1 MATTAKQTSSSS
13 VRGSSPASSSPTS
26 TIKKT
31 SSSSSSLIDV
41 RGSSVGS
48 GNVGGE
54 EDIEKIAKQISDH
67 AEAIYQTWKARG
79 LAPTEILNCHSV
91 NSDAFGKTLTPQRN
105 RDSPV
110 NEILAQSPTT
120 MSNSNLKKLVSS
132 FVNEDKAR
140 QQSQTAVSARKTN
153 ILTSGTIRDALRKFE
168 SADNSQT
175 SVVKP
180 NFTRYTNSSGGNGNS
195 SGSSSTTTT
204 KSTTVVV
211 RQTSPQPVQQT
222 RQTSPQPQQVVAQQ
236 QPLQS
241 PQVLSQAAQ
250 VLAAQSQQKQQSLT
264 NSYGNQLNKNVPDVL
279 INTIDKV
286 KLSAGSSDSPA
297 PARVK
302 PETPAKPASL
312 LNHTPAWPLK
322 NRGDRGV
329 IENGRENGSK
339 STAIVQTITTNV
351 VVNHN
356 STSGSVGGGG
366 GHDTVKSSVKKTE
379 QNNKLKTTTNLL
391 DAVLMEEE
399 RLINAL
405 KTGTVLN
412 NSDKVLPEVI
422 TSTLAPTV
430 KVAVPWSAD
439 RDDALVKP
447 STINNISNTN
457 SQQHYS
463 EVDGGQVKFAMKP
476 RHKNEAAVP
485 HPEVHPNPGKTNG
498 TPNPRTT
505 TTTPAV
511 RPFLT
516 RGSVAERVLM
526 FEKRPEVKA
535 ISNIPKEPNKLAV
548 SFHHVSSPFGRLGID
563 GNFPFSSSNFIH
575 TPHQITTKHINS
587 YRSWARFSVYLNLK

>member
-41 RGSSVGS
+41 RGSSVGPGS
-48 GNVGGE
+48 VGGE

-91 NSDAFGKTLTPQRN
+91 NSDAFGKTLTPPRN
-105 RDSPV
+105 RESPV
-110 NEILAQSPTT
+110 NEILAQSPT
-120 MSNSNLKKLVSS
+120 MSNNNLKKLVNS
-132 FVNEDKAR
+132 FVSEDKAR
-140 QQSQTAVSARKTN
+140 QQSQTVAARKTN

-168 SADNSQT
+168 SVDNSQT
-175 SVVKP
+175 NVKP
-180 NFTRYTNSSGGNGNS
+180 NFIRYSNSSSGGS
-195 SGSSSTTTT
+195 SGGGGGGGGVGGISSTTTT
-204 KSTTVVV
+204 KSTTMVV
-211 RQTSPQPVQQT
+211 RQTSPQPTQT
-222 RQTSPQPQQVVAQQ
+222 RQASPQPMPVVAQQ

-241 PQVLSQAAQ
+241 PQVLSQASQ
-250 VLAAQSQQKQQSLT
+250 VLAAQSQQKQQSQT

-279 INTIDKV
+279 INTISTIDKV
-286 KLSAGSSDSPA
+286 KLTAGASDSPA

-312 LNHTPAWPLK
+312 LNHQPAWPLK
-322 NRGDRGV
+322 NRSDRSV
-329 IENGRENGSK
+329 IENGGPK
-339 STAIVQTITTNV
+339 SATIVQTIKSTGVTN
-351 VVNHN
+351 N
-356 STSGSVGGGG
+356 SGSAG
-366 GHDTVKSSVKKTE
+366 GHDTVKSSIKKTDS
-379 QNNKLKTTTNLL
+379 KIKTTNLL
-391 DAVLMEEE
+391 DEVLMEEE

-412 NSDKVLPEVI
+412 NSDKGLPEVI
-422 TSTLAPTV
+422 TSTLSPTV
-430 KVAVPWSAD
+430 KIAAPWSAD

-447 STINNISNTN
+447 STMNNINNNNNTTNNNTN
-457 SQQHYS
+457 SSSQNHS
-463 EVDGGQVKFAMKP
+463 EIDGSQVKFTMKP

-485 HPEVHPNPGKTNG
+485 HPEVHTSTGKTNG
-498 TPNPRTT
+498 TLNPRTAST
-505 TTTPAV
+505 APAV

-535 ISNIPKEPNKLAV
+535 ISNTPKEPNKLTV
-548 SFHHVSSPFGRLGID
+548 SFHE
-563 GNFPFSSSNFIH
+563 FSIPSIFYYTFSFVCFTYSISNFIH
-575 TPHQITTKHINS
+575 TSHQITSETH
-587 YRSWARFSVYLNLK
+587 